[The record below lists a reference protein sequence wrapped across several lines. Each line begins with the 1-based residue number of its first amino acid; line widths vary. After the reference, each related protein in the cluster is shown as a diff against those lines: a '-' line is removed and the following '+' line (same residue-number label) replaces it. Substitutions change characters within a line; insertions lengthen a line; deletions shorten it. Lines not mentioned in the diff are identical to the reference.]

1 MILCF
6 LRNVKED
13 NDSIEK
19 KHRGSKK
26 KKRKYGEASKFK
38 DFDLRL
44 EVEHIFLPR
53 CTNLKMEFQAEE

>member
-1 MILCF
+1 MTAQ
-6 LRNVKED
+6 
-13 NDSIEK
+13 K
-19 KHRGSKK
+19 KSTEEE

-53 CTNLKMEFQAEE
+53 YTNLKMEFQAEK